1 MLVLTPS
8 FTPPTYEVKLID
20 GWHASVYADVP
31 KGATFLPVAGT
42 DLSTL
47 VNLLGEAR
55 TYLRL
60 YDDYR
65 EETVE
70 AYIDSNNTLRCTP
83 TFHSYAIGVHL
94 ETAYSPAA
102 MCGLLI
108 NAIQH
113 GVDGAD
119 GSQWLFGS
127 VPPAS
132 TLGTTADAYINR
144 ANGDVYSKAT
154 GSWVLQYNMTGVDG
168 SNGSQW
174 LFGDGLPAAD
184 LGSNVDVYVN
194 RTNGNVYAKTTGSW
208 VLQYNLKGEAA
219 SPETTHV
226 LQILLSRNNPT
237 LVPRNTDLYHNGA
250 TVKLNTLRAG
260 VDAATGTITLP
271 AGTYLLT
278 GSTSA
283 IVDLTVVQSGDMVV
297 SVGQPAVSVHANLN
311 TGSGHNVADTF
322 QSFGAVPVNSADYL
336 YQDNITLHGVIA
348 SATPSVLRLGVSGDW
363 TVSDSIT
370 GELAFYTN
378 LTVMKVG

>member
-8 FTPPTYEVKLID
+8 FTPPTYAVKLID

-31 KGATFLPVAGT
+31 KGATFLPVAGV

-47 VNLLGEAR
+47 VSLLGDAR

-83 TFHSYAIGVHL
+83 TYHSYAIGVHL

-119 GSQWLFGS
+119 GGQWLFGS
-127 VPPAS
+127 VPPAN

-144 ANGDVYSKAT
+144 ANGDVYAKAT
-154 GSWVLQYNMTGVDG
+154 GSWVLQYNMTGVNG
-168 SNGSQW
+168 TNGSVW

-194 RTNGNVYAKTTGSW
+194 RTNGNVYAKATGSW

-226 LQILLSRNNPT
+226 LQVLLSHNNPT
-237 LVPRNTDLYHNGA
+237 ATPRNTDLHHNGA
-250 TVKLNTLRAG
+250 TVKLNTLSAII
-260 VDAATGTITLP
+260 DSSAGTITLP
-271 AGTYLLT
+271 AGTYILT

-283 IVDLTVVQSGDMVV
+283 IVDLAVAYSETPVP
-297 SVGQPAVSVHANLN
+297 VGQPAVSVRANLN
-311 TGSGHNVADTF
+311 TGNGYNVADTF
-322 QSFGAVPVNSADYL
+322 QSFGAVTVSTAEHL
-336 YQDNITLHGVIA
+336 YQDSIALHGVIA

-363 TVSDSIT
+363 TVSDAIT
-370 GELAFYTN
+370 GELAFYTS
-378 LTVMKVG
+378 LTIMKVG

>member
-8 FTPPTYEVKLID
+8 FTPPSYEVKLID

-47 VNLLGEAR
+47 VSLLGEAR

-70 AYIDSNNTLRCTP
+70 AYIDSTNTLRCTP
-83 TFHSYAIGVHL
+83 TYHSYAVGVHL

-108 NAIQH
+108 NAVQH

-127 VPPAS
+127 VPPANS
-132 TLGTTADAYINR
+132 LGTTADAYINR
-144 ANGDVYSKAT
+144 ANGDVYAKAT
-154 GSWVLQYNMTGVDG
+154 GSWVLQYNMTGVNG
-168 SNGSQW
+168 TNGSVW
-174 LFGDGLPAAD
+174 LFGDGLPAAN
-184 LGSNVDVYVN
+184 LGSAIDVYVD
-194 RTNGNVYAKTTGSW
+194 RTNGNVYAKATGSW
-208 VLQYNLKGEAA
+208 VLQYNLKGGAA

-226 LQILLSRNNPT
+226 LQVLLSHNNPT
-237 LVPRNTDLYHNGA
+237 SVPRNTDLYHNGA
-250 TVKLNTLRAG
+250 TVKLNTLSAV
-260 VDAATGTITLP
+260 VDSVTGTITLP
-271 AGTYLLT
+271 AGTYILI

-283 IVDLTVVQSGDMVV
+283 IVDLVVAYSEPPV

-311 TGSGHNVADTF
+311 TGSGYNVADTF
-322 QSFGAVPVNSADYL
+322 QSFGAVSVSTADYL

-348 SATPSVLRLGVSGDW
+348 SATPSVLRIGVAGDW
-363 TVSDSIT
+363 TASDSIT
-370 GELAFYTN
+370 GALAFYTN